1 MSTASVATSYR
12 ALFAEPVLRRLA
24 VADAFARL
32 PQGMVSITVLLVAAE
47 HASMAVAG
55 LAVAGYTLGQAV
67 TGPVRGRL
75 ADRHGLAWAPVLALG
90 LSCALAVAAA
100 TCATAGTRDSE
111 ARAGPVR

>member
-1 MSTASVATSYR
+1 VSTASVVTPYR
-12 ALFAEPVLRRLA
+12 ALFAVPVLRRL
-24 VADAFARL
+24 
-32 PQGMVSITVLLVAAE
+32 
-47 HASMAVAG
+47 AVAG

-67 TGPVRGRL
+67 TGPARGRL